1 MSKSALELIPAE
13 LQGVAL
19 GDSDIARAVA
29 LAKPTNEKLREAANA
44 HMRFEDEP
52 ASFIAFLHE
61 EAERK

>member
-1 MSKSALELIPAE
+1 MSKSALELIAAE

-44 HMRFEDEP
+44 RMRFEDEP
-52 ASFIAFLHE
+52 ASFIGFMHE
-61 EAERK
+61 QAARK